1 MNGGERK
8 NEKMKNVSKNICD
21 ETKKYCNQ
29 RKLIMDIKDQGKK
42 ALGNK
47 KREKILERERE
58 REREREKN
66 SQILQNKKQIKI

>member
-1 MNGGERK
+1 MCQKIFATKQKK
-8 NEKMKNVSKNICD
+8 N
-21 ETKKYCNQ
+21 CNQ

-58 REREREKN
+58 REREE
-66 SQILQNKKQIKI
+66 